1 MSLVSNTTGRLERRT
16 ARTIAVE
23 LCGEP
28 RLNER
33 TFTEN
38 VSPRGARVVTGREWQ
53 PGARVL
59 LICPEDNVRL
69 EAEIVYYQRLA
80 KNRFAVGL
88 ELSARVE
95 RWAKPR

>member
-16 ARTIAVE
+16 ARTLAVE
-23 LCGEP
+23 LCGEG
-28 RLNER
+28 RNEK

-38 VSPRGARVVTGREWQ
+38 VSPRGARVVTEREWQ
-53 PGARVL
+53 PSARVL
-59 LICPEDNVRL
+59 LICPEDNVWL

>member
-1 MSLVSNTTGRLERRT
+1 
-16 ARTIAVE
+16 
-23 LCGEP
+23 
-28 RLNER
+28 
-33 TFTEN
+33 